1 MKQVKKDLQAVSKT
15 LKQLTKKTERIAKK
29 LAKLEKAKPTRK
41 SKPKAT
47 RKLKPKATRKLKLRA
62 TRKLKPKARPK
73 AIKKSPRVSSSGT
86 VLAIIESSRKGID
99 VTTLRKKSGLE
110 GRKINDI
117 VHRLKKEGKIKTSG
131 RGVYVKA

>member
-41 SKPKAT
+41 S
-47 RKLKPKATRKLKLRA
+47 
-62 TRKLKPKARPK
+62 KPKARPK

>member
-47 RKLKPKATRKLKLRA
+47 RKLKPKA
-62 TRKLKPKARPK
+62 RPK
-73 AIKKSPRVSSSGT
+73 AIKKSPRVSASGT
-86 VLAIIESSRKGID
+86 VLAIIESSGKGID
-99 VTTLRKKSGLE
+99 VTTLRKESGLE

>member
-47 RKLKPKATRKLKLRA
+47 RKLKPKA